1 MNMDIVGF
9 IRDNSIIT
17 TPEELDRIRNLIR
30 YDSQL
35 RDLLRKEIKDGN
47 TLKEITQDGEALRKV
62 QILLELRA
70 SQGDGSKAFMSSEQF
85 AQSGLAEKMPV
96 LLTNMATSSISDV
109 VERIGKSLEQIAT
122 SVIPLL

>member
-1 MNMDIVGF
+1 MNIDIVGF
-9 IRDNSIIT
+9 IRDNRIIT
-17 TPEELDRIRNLIR
+17 APEELDRIRNLIR

-70 SQGDGSKAFMSSEQF
+70 SKEDAPKAFMSSEQF

-109 VERIGKSLEQIAT
+109 VARIGKSLEQIAT